1 MVKVRIC
8 SYNRISYKKRAHN
21 DNIDSWTIHL
31 SCRTVSGCF
40 CCEACYQIMNPFQ
53 YQFLILFWQCLCH
66 VSYIMLTL
74 KFHLQYWNFISDT
87 AVEMSV
93 LCDHVIVNTRRP
105 QVMFWL
111 WFSEHRPAWVL
122 GSWVY
127 RSESLVMW
135 VQVWVQ
141 CCMVFQHWSGS
152 HVHQTCWSAVY
163 QYLQCIVYS

>member
-53 YQFLILFWQCLCH
+53 CQFLILFWPCLCH

-87 AVEMSV
+87 AAEMSV

-105 QVMFWL
+105 QWCFDYDFL
-111 WFSEHRPAWVL
+111 STGLH
-122 GSWVY
+122 GSWSLEYTGLSFLSCEY
-127 RSESLVMW
+127 RSESDVAWCFSTGLDLMYIKPVGLL
-135 VQVWVQ
+135 
-141 CCMVFQHWSGS
+141 CIS
-152 HVHQTCWSAVY
+152 TCSV
-163 QYLQCIVYS
+163 LYS